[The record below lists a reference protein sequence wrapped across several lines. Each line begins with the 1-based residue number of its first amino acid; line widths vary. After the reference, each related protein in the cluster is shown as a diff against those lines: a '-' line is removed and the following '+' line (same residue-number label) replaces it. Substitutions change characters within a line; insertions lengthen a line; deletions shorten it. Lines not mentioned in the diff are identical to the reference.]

1 MINRFL
7 LKSYKVRT
15 SEKIQKMFGLDFKP
29 YVYKSR
35 KEALTKLMHLKR
47 VNLFSVE
54 INNRKV
60 FFVIDDREYW
70 KTKILLQDENVNF
83 EHMVSKIN

>member
-1 MINRFL
+1 MINRLL

-15 SEKIQKMFGLDFKP
+15 SEKIQKMFDLDFKP
-29 YVYKSR
+29 YVYKSK

-54 INNRKV
+54 VNNRKV
-60 FFVIDDREYW
+60 FFVIDDREYQ
-70 KTKILLQDENVNF
+70 KTKLLLQDDKINF
-83 EHMVSKIN
+83 EHAMSKIN